1 MGLLLKFA
9 AGFAIAGLIISLA
22 FGFIGGNRPTNILV
36 TALIC
41 TLVSAAIGAGVCK
54 FLEQRVPELFAILDN
69 QAPMRSEVMSDSYAD
84 DGVDS
89 IAIPDG
95 EVTAD
100 DTVPNTLAGHT
111 TTGTV
116 ASPAANASSSGSA
129 GVYGDHIVVNKVKIK
144 NEPKLIAAAIRT
156 LLAKDD
162 K

>member
-9 AGFAIAGLIISLA
+9 GAFAIAGLIISLA
-22 FGFIGGNRPTNILV
+22 FGFIGGNRPTNIFV
-36 TALIC
+36 TALVC

-54 FLEQRVPELFAILDN
+54 FLEQRVPELLSILDT
-69 QAPMRSEVMSDSYAD
+69 QTPMRSDVSQAYAD
-84 DGVDS
+84 DSVDPIS
-89 IAIPDG
+89 LPDN

-100 DTVPNTLAGHT
+100 DTVPTTVTGHT

-116 ASPAANASSSGSA
+116 ATPAGAASSGGNSGTF
-129 GVYGDHIVVNKVKIK
+129 GDHIVVNKVKIK